1 MLYSVLATLMLSSAL
16 SSIKPLPAPLS
27 SVKLFSA
34 SVYSNVILWFVYFNV
49 FYKLCHLLPAF
60 LSSVKLFSAS
70 VYSNVILWFVYFNVV
85 YKLCYLCP
93 AFLSSVKLFS
103 ALVYFTLL
111 CLSSASVS
119 ALSSFPDVWTK
130 LLVKGMGQLNNMK

>member
-49 FYKLCHLLPAF
+49 VYKLCHLLVLLPAF

-70 VYSNVILWFVYFNVV
+70 VYSNVILWFVYFNVN
-85 YKLCYLCP
+85 YNLCYLSP

-103 ALVYFTLL
+103 DLVYFTLL
-111 CLSSASVS
+111 CLSYVC
-119 ALSSFPDVWTK
+119 LD
-130 LLVKGMGQLNNMK
+130 